1 MECQRLY
8 TILGSCLYHK
18 KYLLGSHLPSEDL
31 IQIHSFLR
39 RHGLINLINNEQVK
53 SIVVWKR
60 IYPSSC
66 MHRRLTW
73 EQEHVYSST
82 DQWFLLVV
90 GCGHD
95 LLAVILESG
104 GCTAM

>member
-1 MECQRLY
+1 MY
-8 TILGSCLYHK
+8 TIIGSCLYHK
-18 KYLLGSHLPSEDL
+18 KYLLGSHVPSEDL

-39 RHGLINLINNEQVK
+39 RHGLINLIHNEQVK

-66 MHRRLTW
+66 MNRKFSW
-73 EQEHVYSST
+73 GEEQVHSLT

-90 GCGHD
+90 GNGHD